1 MAFMFV
7 RLGSSVAW
15 KDRVVFTHTA
25 VQTPALAVEAERIV
39 AVYYLGAA
47 TVNMFA
53 AIRSVKAAAVKVTMP
68 IAAPKIDYVT
78 YQTVGVNHVLV
89 TEQTTFPGN
98 F

>member
-39 AVYYLGAA
+39 AVYYLGKFKN
-47 TVNMFA
+47 NMGKYTGNL
-53 AIRSVKAAAVKVTMP
+53 IAVKCQFRNGNKE
-68 IAAPKIDYVT
+68 ARF
-78 YQTVGVNHVLV
+78 GRFE
-89 TEQTTFPGN
+89 EQTDEN
-98 F
+98 YLKIL